1 MAMVKEYQE
10 HCALK
15 DAISLLL
22 SSFNPLDTVKM
33 PVQEALNHSIAEDIL
48 SKRNVPHYTASAVD
62 GYALSSEK
70 TVNATPATPRTLLA
84 GEYIW
89 VNTGSAVPDSADAVV
104 MVEDTS
110 LDGTQL
116 TVRKMLTPGANVRAV
131 GEDVMVG
138 QLLAH
143 KGEVLTPPLVP
154 LLLCSGVDM
163 VSVFK
168 RPAVLFIPTGD
179 EIVPVE
185 NWFSGVSPEAGT
197 VLESNSA
204 LIKATLS
211 QWGFDLVVH
220 SIVPDNPV
228 QLAEAISLATDHY
241 DVVLVGAG
249 SAKGKRDHTASVFSE
264 LGSLLFRWVLSKPGR
279 PAMAA
284 SIKNKPVVCLPG
296 FSMSTAVVLWS
307 LVHPL
312 LQKISGGEVHPYP
325 DSIAEAVGAMGIL
338 NAGLLLPHSSPAGIE
353 EWLRVQVA
361 QVDREI
367 YCWPLASGASVLW
380 ALARADGIVLLPAKS
395 LECDKGTK
403 VNVWMTKSVNLDRRI
418 LFQGSD
424 DPAIQLLI
432 SYMHRLGCDMVIRS
446 VGSMGGL
453 SALSRN
459 EGHVA
464 AIHLLDPESGSYNDS
479 YIRSFSGKQ
488 QWSRKLVFL
497 RQQGFLLAPGNP
509 KKIHSLKDIMTTGS
523 IFVNRQPGAGTRVL
537 FDYMLKQSDLA
548 PSEITGY
555 SFQCVT
561 HLEAANRVATGL
573 ADVAL
578 GVKSAADAMG
588 LDFIPLAEEPYELV
602 IPEQYGLHPGVLA
615 LFESLQNENWRR
627 KVELMGGYRWMN

>member
-1 MAMVKEYQE
+1 MVMVKTYQE
-10 HCALK
+10 HCTLE
-15 DAISLLL
+15 DAVSRLL
-22 SSFNPLDTVKM
+22 SSFNPLTPFKM
-33 PVQEALNHSIAEDIL
+33 PVQEALGYSIAEDIL

-62 GYALSSEK
+62 GYALASEK
-70 TVNATPATPRTLLA
+70 TVNATPATPQTLCS
-84 GEYIW
+84 EDYVW
-89 VNTGSAVPDSADAVV
+89 VNTGSAVPDSVDVVV

-110 LDGTQL
+110 LDGADL
-116 TVRKMLTPGANVRAV
+116 TVRKTLTSGANVRAV

-143 KGEVLTPPLVP
+143 KGETLTPALLP
-154 LLLCSGVDM
+154 LLLCSGIDS

-168 RPAVLFIPTGD
+168 KPAVVFIPTGD
-179 EIVPVE
+179 EIVSAE
-185 NWFSGVSPEAGT
+185 DWFSDVAPRAGT

-204 LIKATLS
+204 LIKATLR
-211 QWGFDLVVH
+211 QWGFELAVH
-220 SIVPDNPV
+220 PIVPDDPV
-228 QLAEAISLATDHY
+228 RLTEAISSAAEHY

-284 SIKNKPVVCLPG
+284 SIKEKPVLCLPG

-307 LVHPL
+307 LVYPL
-312 LQKISGGEVHPYP
+312 LQKMSGKDVPPYP
-325 DSIAEAVGAMGIL
+325 DSIEKAIGAGTVL

-361 QVDREI
+361 QVGQDR

-380 ALARADGIVLLPAKS
+380 ALARADGIVLLSAKA

-403 VNVWMTKSVNLDRRI
+403 VNVWMTKSVDLDRRI

-432 SYMHRLGCDMVIRS
+432 SYMQQLGCDMVIRS

-464 AIHLLDPESGSYNDS
+464 AIHLLDPENGDYNVS
-479 YIRSFSGKQ
+479 YIRDFAGNQ
-488 QWSRKLVFL
+488 RWRRKLVFL
-497 RQQGFLLAPGNP
+497 REQGLLIAPGNP
-509 KKIHSLKDIMTTGS
+509 KGIHSLKDIITTKS
-523 IFVNRQPGAGTRVL
+523 VFVNRQPGAGTRVL
-537 FDYMLKQSDLA
+537 FDYMLKKSKIA
-548 PSEITGY
+548 SSEITGY
-555 SFQCVT
+555 GFQCIT

-573 ADVAL
+573 ADAAL

-602 IPEQYGLHPGVLA
+602 IPEQHSSHPGVSA
-615 LFESLQNENWRR
+615 LLETLQNDSWRK
-627 KVELMGGYRWMN
+627 KVEQMGGYRWMS